1 VGGLDVRM
9 ELSMDADLWSRFA
22 EDTALHHV
30 PRAWSR
36 MRYYP
41 EQKNRRLRTK
51 SDEEDGLI
59 RSRYLPDE
67 PRWLRRLKWFLAKGL
82 RVALKLT
89 RRAYW

>member
-1 VGGLDVRM
+1 M

-36 MRYYP
+36 MPYYL

-51 SDEEDGLI
+51 ADEEDGLI

-67 PRWLRRLKWFLAKGL
+67 PR
-82 RVALKLT
+82 
-89 RRAYW
+89 

>member
-1 VGGLDVRM
+1 
-9 ELSMDADLWSRFA
+9 
-22 EDTALHHV
+22 
-30 PRAWSR
+30 